1 MTASRAGEA
10 DRPARQCVILVGGL
24 GTRLGERTK
33 TTPKPLL
40 EVGGAPFLEILFTEA
55 RRRGFDEFLLLAGH
69 LSEKVAAFVENR
81 EIESRLACS
90 VALSIEP
97 EPLGTGGA
105 LIHALPLLS
114 ERFLLLNGD
123 TWFDFDWRDLITRAA
138 GDEAGAALALRRI
151 AEPDRYETVAT
162 EGSVVRAV
170 LPRGE
175 ARGPAWIN
183 GGVYAFARRA
193 LEGFASPCSLERE
206 ILPALIARQALRAY
220 RHSGFFI
227 DIGVPESLAA
237 AADLVPARLRA
248 RAARV

>member
-1 MTASRAGEA
+1 MTE
-10 DRPARQCVILVGGL
+10 PRQCVILVGGL

-40 EVGGAPFLEILFTEA
+40 EVGGAPFLEILFAEA

-69 LSEKVAAFVENR
+69 LSERFAAFVECR
-81 EIESRLACS
+81 EIESRFACS

-105 LIHALPLLS
+105 LVHALPRLS

-123 TWFDFDWRDLITRAA
+123 TWFDCDWLDLATRAA
-138 GDEAGAALALRRI
+138 RDDAGAALALRRI
-151 AEPDRYETVAT
+151 AAPDRYETVAT
-162 EGSVVRAV
+162 ERSLVRAL

-193 LEGFASPCSLERE
+193 LEAFASPCSLERD
-206 ILPALIARQALRAY
+206 ILPALIARRELRAY
-220 RHSGFFI
+220 RFSGFFI

-237 AADLVPARLRA
+237 AAELVPARLRA
-248 RAARV
+248 REGRLASFSGGAQ